1 MVQACSS
8 QGTPAAGGGD
18 TIRMKYARLL
28 TMVRYADHTDV
39 LIADPWNDGRLLQK
53 LRVDSGTTYSKALV
67 FTSVHCKLME
77 YLGCQKYIAGVC
89 DLRYINIPDI
99 QRRAAR
105 GYIADCGDAMSPDM
119 EKIVTLAPDV
129 MIVSPFEN
137 GNGQQ
142 KLQRLGVPVVL
153 AADYMEESPL
163 GRAEW
168 MKFYG
173 LLFGCQAQA
182 DSLFEVV
189 DSTYQ
194 MLRQMA
200 IKMPKGRSILTE
212 RKTGATWYCPGGRST
227 VARLIADANGGYA
240 FADDTHAGSLALS
253 FEQVLAK
260 AGESD
265 VWAFKYQGGQPLT
278 RRQLL
283 DEYHGYAGLKAFRE
297 GNIYQCDTSS
307 KPLFE
312 ETAFRPDFMLREF
325 IQILHPDADLGGL
338 RYYMNSL
345 TPGPVAFGEVPCARQ
360 SGNKFPIAL
369 A

>member
-1 MVQACSS
+1 
-8 QGTPAAGGGD
+8 
-18 TIRMKYARLL
+18 
-28 TMVRYADHTDV
+28 MVRYADHTDV
-39 LIADPWNDGRLLQK
+39 LIADPWNEGRLLQK
-53 LRVDSGTTYSKALV
+53 LRIDSGTPYRKALV
-67 FTSVHCKLME
+67 FTSVHCQLME
-77 YLGCQKYIAGVC
+77 YLGCEDRIAGVC
-89 DLRYINIPDI
+89 DLRYMNIPDI
-99 QRRAAR
+99 QRRAAN
-105 GYIADCGDAMSPDM
+105 GYVVEGGGLMPVADCGDAMSPDM
-119 EKIVTLAPDV
+119 EKVVTLAPDV
-129 MIVSPFEN
+129 IIVSPFEN

-142 KLQRLGVPVVL
+142 KLQRTGAPVVL

-173 LLFGCQAQA
+173 LLFGCQAKA

-212 RKTGATWYCPGGRST
+212 RKTGPTWYCPGGRST
-227 VARLIADANGGYA
+227 IARLIADANGGYA
-240 FADDTHAGSLALS
+240 FAGDTHPGSLALS

-283 DEYHGYAGLKAFRE
+283 DEYHGYAGLKAFRN

-312 ETAFRPDFMLREF
+312 ETAFRPDFLLREF
-325 IQILHPDADLGGL
+325 IQILHPGTDLGGL
-338 RYYMNSL
+338 RYY
-345 TPGPVAFGEVPCARQ
+345 TD
-360 SGNKFPIAL
+360 
-369 A
+369 

>member
-1 MVQACSS
+1 MRHLIIYIVLSVAITMMQACSS
-8 QGTPAAGGGD
+8 QGTPADGGGD

-39 LIADPWNDGRLLQK
+39 LIADPWNEGRLLQK
-53 LRVDSGTTYSKALV
+53 LRIDSGTPYRKALV
-67 FTSVHCKLME
+67 FTSVHCQLME
-77 YLGCQKYIAGVC
+77 YLGCEDRIAGVC
-89 DLRYINIPDI
+89 DLRYMNIPGI
-99 QRRAAR
+99 QRRAAN
-105 GYIADCGDAMSPDM
+105 GYVAEGGDLMPVADCGDAMSPDM

-129 MIVSPFEN
+129 IIVSPFEN

-142 KLQRLGVPVVL
+142 KLQRLGVPVVM

-173 LLFGCQAQA
+173 LLFGCQAKA

-212 RKTGATWYCPGGRST
+212 RKTGPTWYCPGGRST
-227 VARLIADANGGYA
+227 IARLIADANGGYA
-240 FADDTHAGSLALS
+240 FAGDTHPGSLALS

-283 DEYHGYAGLKAFRE
+283 DEYHGYAGLKAFRN

-312 ETAFRPDFMLREF
+312 ETAFRPDFLLREF
-325 IQILHPDADLGGL
+325 IQILHPGTDLGGL
-338 RYYMNSL
+338 RYY
-345 TPGPVAFGEVPCARQ
+345 TD
-360 SGNKFPIAL
+360 
-369 A
+369 